1 MRDIK
6 VGTQRRGNCRADN
19 RSCVTIDSADRSS
32 KADIKSLEDAI
43 MSEWQCFREGSPL
56 TNRDVKQ
63 STVILKQRPAKAYA
77 LIHFSKKPPHCLHL
91 ARYF

>member
-1 MRDIK
+1 MSTL
-6 VGTQRRGNCRADN
+6 VGLLCVKGRRLGRVERC
-19 RSCVTIDSADRSS
+19 S
-32 KADIKSLEDAI
+32 KADIKSLEDAM
-43 MSEWQCFREGSPL
+43 MSEWQCFREGCPL

-77 LIHFSKKPPHCLHL
+77 LIHFSKNPPHCLHL